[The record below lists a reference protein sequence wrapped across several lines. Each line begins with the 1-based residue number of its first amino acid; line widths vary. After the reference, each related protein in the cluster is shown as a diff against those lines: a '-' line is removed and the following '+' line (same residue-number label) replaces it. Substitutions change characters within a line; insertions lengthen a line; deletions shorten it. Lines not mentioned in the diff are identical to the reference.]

1 MYQNIEK
8 EKYAGTCEFR
18 GSTKLRK
25 VKQRN
30 GSECNDMFVEEL
42 HNSVWPV
49 TNVDKFN
56 QLLDASN
63 ITYLEVKHGR
73 RQETLLHRYH
83 LLKLSFSNVFN

>member
-1 MYQNIEK
+1 MYQNIEVQK
-8 EKYAGTCEFR
+8 QAGTCDFR
-18 GSTKLRK
+18 GPTKLRK

-30 GSECNDMFVEEL
+30 GSECDDMFLEEL
-42 HNSVWPV
+42 HNSIWPV

-63 ITYLEVKHGR
+63 ITYLEIKHGR

-83 LLKLSFSNVFN
+83 FLKLSLEMS